1 MFRSS
6 LLALALG
13 LTLSGPLLSPATA
26 QEEGGGGEEELTP
39 AQQLRLEA
47 FEKVK
52 ARDYAGAIEK
62 FKKSLEHD
70 PGHPDTLFHV
80 GQMFHAQGKLE
91 DAVGW
96 YDKAIY
102 AMPGHHMAYHNR
114 GVARS
119 ALGKLED
126 ALKDLDESILLR
138 PQYSRGWH
146 SRAQVHIMLG
156 NDEEAIADCSEAIK
170 RSPKFASAWHS
181 RAIARMRLGQVKEA
195 EEDVVEACSQIPGV
209 ATWVFRRGFARMR
222 LGKLKE
228 AMVDYT
234 ASIEMEAKS
243 PEGKKQRPLTDY
255 MKARAYSSRAQV
267 HFLLGDKPKAL
278 ADMAASMKLT
288 PDHAYSPL
296 WLRAFGGDAE
306 AVLKR
311 LAKHAYESDD
321 DKWIQQILRYYAGE
335 LDRPKLLGI
344 AERAEDEKQRRERLC
359 QAHCYAGMLHEAQ
372 GEQKQA
378 AAQYKLA
385 VAQKAYGYTEHWW
398 AETRL
403 ETLK

>member
-6 LLALALG
+6 LLAIALG
-13 LTLSGPLLSPATA
+13 LTLAGPLLAPAAA
-26 QEEGGGGEEELTP
+26 QEGGEGEEELSP
-39 AQQLRLEA
+39 AQQLRQEA

-52 ARDYAGAIEK
+52 ARDYAGAIER
-62 FKKSLEHD
+62 FKKSLELD

-80 GQMFHAQGKLE
+80 GQMFHAQGKLAE
-91 DAVGW
+91 AISY

-102 AMPGHHMAYHNR
+102 SLPGHHMAYHNR

-119 ALGKLED
+119 ALGKLKE
-126 ALKDLDESILLR
+126 ALEDLDESILLR

-156 NDEEAIADCSEAIK
+156 NDEEAVADCSEAIK

-181 RAIARMRLGQVKEA
+181 RAIARMRLGQIKEA
-195 EEDVVEACSQIPGV
+195 EQDVVEACSQIPGV

-222 LGKLKE
+222 LGKLDE
-228 AMVDYT
+228 ALADYT
-234 ASIEMEAKS
+234 RAIEMEAKS
-243 PEGKKQRPLTDY
+243 AEGKQQRPLSDY

-267 HFLLGDKPKAL
+267 YFLQGQQEKSL

-296 WLRAFGGDAE
+296 WLRAFGGEAE
-306 AVLKR
+306 ATLER
-311 LAKHAYESDD
+311 LAKHDYESDD
-321 DKWIQQILRYYAGE
+321 DKWIQQILRYYTGE
-335 LDRPKLLGI
+335 IDRPKLLGL
-344 AERAEDEKQRRERLC
+344 AERAEEEQGRRERLC
-359 QAHCYAGMLHEAQ
+359 QAHCYAGMLHEAK
-372 GEQKQA
+372 GEPAEAK
-378 AAQYKLA
+378 AQYKLA

-403 ETLK
+403 QALK

>member
-6 LLALALG
+6 LLAFALG
-13 LTLSGPLLSPATA
+13 LTLTGPLPTPAAA
-26 QEEGGGGEEELTP
+26 QEEGGGEEELTP

-80 GQMFHAQGKLE
+80 GQMFHAQNELAE
-91 DAVGW
+91 AVGW

-195 EEDVVEACSQIPGV
+195 EEDVVEACAQVPGV

-228 AMVDYT
+228 ALADYT
-234 ASIEMEAKS
+234 ASIEMGAKGS
-243 PEGKKQRPLTDY
+243 DGQTQRPLSDY

-267 HFLLGDKPKAL
+267 HFLQGNSQQAL
-278 ADMAASMKLT
+278 ADMAAAMKLT
-288 PDHAYSPL
+288 PDHPYSPL
-296 WLRAFGGDAE
+296 WLRAFKGDAG
-306 AVLKR
+306 AALKR
-311 LAKHAYESDD
+311 LSTHAYEQDE
-321 DKWIQQILRYYAGE
+321 DKWVQQIIRYYLGE
-335 LDRPKLLGI
+335 IDRPKLLGL
-344 AERAEDEKQRRERLC
+344 AEGAEEEKTRRERLC
-359 QAHCYAGMLHEAQ
+359 QAHCYAGMLHEVK
-372 GEQKQA
+372 GEEKQA
-378 AAQYKLA
+378 KAQYQLA
-385 VAQKAYGYTEHWW
+385 VAQKAFGYTEHWW